1 MTLTQTRTLTPTLTL
16 TLTLTP
22 TLTPTLESTTPNQA
36 QLEEMI
42 GRILELSGVTRVLRS
57 SLRELKRE
65 RSAREFWALAEP
77 GALEPRLPACAAYD
91 ESGFYS
97 QPRELA
103 NEEAH
108 AR

>member
-1 MTLTQTRTLTPTLTL
+1 
-16 TLTLTP
+16 
-22 TLTPTLESTTPNQA
+22 
-36 QLEEMI
+36 MI
-42 GRILELSGVTRVLRS
+42 GQILKLSGVTRVLRS

-97 QPRELA
+97 TQPRETPDA
-103 NEEAH
+103 AESTSH
-108 AR
+108 SMYR